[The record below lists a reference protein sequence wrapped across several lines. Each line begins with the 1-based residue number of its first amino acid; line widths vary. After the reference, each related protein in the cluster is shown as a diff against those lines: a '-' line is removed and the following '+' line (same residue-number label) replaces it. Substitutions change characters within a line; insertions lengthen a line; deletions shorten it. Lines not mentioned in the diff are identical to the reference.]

1 MYGRS
6 ELRGRETE
14 DSATKRNYNIHERE
28 RDRRK
33 ESERW
38 EKSERKT
45 DRDRDTERELWPS
58 ESLLS
63 AITKSEH
70 MYG

>member
-28 RDRRK
+28 KGTDEKRVSGGRRARERRTETEILK
-33 ESERW
+33 ESCGRV
-38 EKSERKT
+38 SPFYR
-45 DRDRDTERELWPS
+45 P
-58 ESLLS
+58 
-63 AITKSEH
+63 
-70 MYG
+70 